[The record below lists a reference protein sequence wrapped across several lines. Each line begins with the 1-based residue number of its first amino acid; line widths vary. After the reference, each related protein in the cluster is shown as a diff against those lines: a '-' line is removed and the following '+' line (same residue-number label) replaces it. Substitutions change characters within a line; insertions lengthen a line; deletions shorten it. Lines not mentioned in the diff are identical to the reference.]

1 LPYITMAEL
10 GQLRHKLANDRTVL
24 NKVVLH
30 LRDAYKHKRDV
41 NWDVVNRVVEETISF
56 NCDHLG
62 GTMDLV
68 DNMILKRKRVK
79 K

>member
-1 LPYITMAEL
+1 MPYITTLEL

-41 NWDVVNRVVEETISF
+41 NWDVVNRVIDETINF

-62 GTMDLV
+62 ATMDLV